1 MTPTDC
7 AVTQWASVGEPRRW
21 LRQRLGFLFKSV
33 ELPSDVI
40 SITKRRFTALLRQQ
54 PLADALTR
62 STRTRLR
69 APFRETQPS
78 IKRGSFCSL
87 CTLHPEEGGALEG
100 EAQED
105 GGRSLE
111 S

>member
-33 ELPSDVI
+33 ELPSDVL
-40 SITKRRFTALLRQQ
+40 SITKRRFAALLRQL

-78 IKRGSFCSL
+78 IKGENFAIRRMVVGKA
-87 CTLHPEEGGALEG
+87 ELEAEAVSVAHVVG
-100 EAQED
+100 E
-105 GGRSLE
+105 S
-111 S
+111 